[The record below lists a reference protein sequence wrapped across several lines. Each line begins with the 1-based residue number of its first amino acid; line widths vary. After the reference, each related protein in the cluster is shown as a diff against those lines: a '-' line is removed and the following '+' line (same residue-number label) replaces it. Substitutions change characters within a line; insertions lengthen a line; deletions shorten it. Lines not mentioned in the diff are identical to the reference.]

1 MFIQRSYDKRNFI
14 FLKGQNCLTSSVPKN
29 TFLSDY
35 KFLNNEIKKE
45 KKINLGLIHCQ
56 KSSYIPSLNKNKI
69 TNTEPDHEIFKLS
82 VGELPLRPSHK
93 KSLSKFNSETHGKSK
108 IQIPR
113 NIIHK
118 KTLSEEREFFSSF
131 SSKSLLN
138 TEGNKNSK
146 ETSNKIFLSPTMK
159 VNNRIL
165 YGNKAIK
172 KNKIS
177 LINEINFS
185 ERVNGVFSLK
195 QVKTKINNDSD
206 ILLDKNNISTKEAS
220 CTTTLK
226 MKSLIKKTNN
236 KLINNSQDDNSS
248 INNIN
253 KLESPEDIYFL
264 IVQLIQQGKINVK
277 RY

>member
-1 MFIQRSYDKRNFI
+1 M
-14 FLKGQNCLTSSVPKN
+14 
-29 TFLSDY
+29 
-35 KFLNNEIKKE
+35 
-45 KKINLGLIHCQ
+45 
-56 KSSYIPSLNKNKI
+56 
-69 TNTEPDHEIFKLS
+69 
-82 VGELPLRPSHK
+82 
-93 KSLSKFNSETHGKSK
+93 SKFNSETHGKSK

-195 QVKTKINNDSD
+195 KVKTKINNDSD

-253 KLESPEDIYFL
+253 KLESPEDIHFL